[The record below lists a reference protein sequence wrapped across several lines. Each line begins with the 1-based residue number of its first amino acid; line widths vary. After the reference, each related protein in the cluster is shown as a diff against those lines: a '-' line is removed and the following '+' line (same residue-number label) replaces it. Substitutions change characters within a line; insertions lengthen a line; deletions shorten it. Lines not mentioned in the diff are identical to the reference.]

1 MSRDTREIL
10 EAIAVDMI
18 AGSMQYMDMTREEI
32 ADEAR
37 KLTDDEL
44 FDFVTEV

>member
-1 MSRDTREIL
+1 MSKDAREFL
-10 EAIAVDMI
+10 EEIAVDMI
-18 AGSMQYMDMTREEI
+18 SGSMQYMGMTREEI

>member
-1 MSRDTREIL
+1 MSKDARELL

-18 AGSMQYMDMTREEI
+18 SGSMQYNCMSRDEI
-32 ADEAR
+32 AEEAR

>member
-1 MSRDTREIL
+1 MSRDTRDNL

-18 AGSMQYMDMTREEI
+18 AGSMQCMDMTREEI

-37 KLTDDEL
+37 TLTDDEL